1 MDGILIPSL
10 DEIRWENG
18 PKIDDFVKSNKDK
31 FALVK
36 QKVDDM
42 KD

>member
-1 MDGILIPSL
+1 L

-18 PKIDDFVKSNKDK
+18 NKIDDFVKANKDK